1 MDHDYAKDLSI
12 LQASTRKETENKENV
27 QSPVTNSVPA
37 DKGNVKSNSTLQ
49 CKMCDETFGKPNDLY
64 NHWQQYHQNVLGC
77 KFCGKTVQTKS
88 QLTVSI
94 SQTCIELY
102 IQSNVFHIF

>member
-1 MDHDYAKDLSI
+1 MKKFQSYRKFGQLLDHDYAKDL
-12 LQASTRKETENKENV
+12 TTTTGKETENKENV
-27 QSPVTNSVPA
+27 QSPVSNSVPA
-37 DKGNVKSNSTLQ
+37 DKGYVKSKSTLQ

-94 SQTCIELY
+94 CTSA
-102 IQSNVFHIF
+102 F